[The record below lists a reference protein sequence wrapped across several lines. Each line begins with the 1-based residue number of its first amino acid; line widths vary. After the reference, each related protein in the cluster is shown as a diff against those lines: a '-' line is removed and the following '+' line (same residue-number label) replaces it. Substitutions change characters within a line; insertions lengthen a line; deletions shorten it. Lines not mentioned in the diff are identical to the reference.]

1 MGKLTILDE
10 NNLVHYVK
18 NVTVFGVKNGVLY
31 VTSMFQ
37 GKEDQHGFKSW
48 LRYTY
53 MED

>member
-1 MGKLTILDE
+1 MGTLTVLNE
-10 NNLVHYVK
+10 EGGVHSIK

-53 MED
+53 QED